1 MFRLFRMCILSMSKG
16 KGKIYN
22 AIFKVFKDFTTFHF
36 HRPLSLFVD
45 IHYFVCNNTV
55 LLE

>member
-55 LLE
+55 LLD